1 MGKIRR
7 VVSELMRWLSVLLIV
22 TAFISCDKT
31 EEQDWEYEIG
41 EMAVHK
47 LTADTVIVT
56 GYRWSASSEVEIRHK
71 DYTLHTVRE
80 EELQKIPQ
88 QNT

>member
-1 MGKIRR
+1 MKKFRR
-7 VVSELMRWLSVLLIV
+7 VVSALMRWLGVLLV
-22 TAFISCDKT
+22 ATVFISCNKT
-31 EEQDWEYEIG
+31 EKQDWEYEIG

-71 DYTLHTVRE
+71 DYTLHVLRE
-80 EELQKIPQ
+80 EELQKIQ
-88 QNT
+88 Q